1 MRCACGQISNPCCRR
16 RRFDLDKFRVNAFP
30 QDANRYE
37 YWKRMEFS
45 EDQWQILA
53 KKAKELGILFLS
65 SPFSIRAAE
74 ILEACDVTAWK
85 IASGE
90 LENLPMIERLLETEK
105 PLLVSTGLASWDEID
120 LFHKLTSGRPCIVSM
135 HNPIS
140 NQPETWGLNNIET
153 MRTRYPDCVIG
164 LSDHSGEIY
173 PALAAHSMGAVMFEV
188 HVAWSK
194 EMFGPDSSSSLD
206 MAQMRQLVESLNALS
221 IAKIIPWIKFAEK
234 KYRNAHFL
242 DGVFMQRGKYF
253 QTPK

>member
-1 MRCACGQISNPCCRR
+1 M
-16 RRFDLDKFRVNAFP
+16 NAFP

-120 LFHKLTSGRPCIVSM
+120 LFHKLTSGRDRVLFQCTTQYPS
-135 HNPIS
+135 
-140 NQPETWGLNNIET
+140 QPETWGLNNIET

-206 MAQMRQLVESLNALS
+206 MAQMRQLVEGLNALS
-221 IAKIIPWIKFAEK
+221 IAKNNPVDKNLLRKK
-234 KYRNAHFL
+234 KYRNAHTFWTEYL
-242 DGVFMQRGKYF
+242 CSAENTSKHQNSLRGSLHF
-253 QTPK
+253 